1 MIPRVL
7 GIGTAVPPAAASQL
21 QAARLALET
30 TLLDPDQHALVQGLY
45 KRAGVSTRGSAL
57 LTSTTPHH
65 LPVDQSFFPPT
76 LASTPSPASSTP
88 AAAAPQPW
96 PTTRQRMA
104 AFPQLAT
111 PMALAAARQ
120 ALDHAAAAPGSITH
134 LVTVSCTGMHAPGV
148 DVALVRELGLHPGV
162 QRLNIG
168 FMGCHGGIVAART
181 AAALAAAPAQA
192 SDPSGPANSSRPSP
206 PPPRILAVC
215 IELCTLHLQR
225 TDRAEQHVANA
236 LFADGAAAIVVGPS
250 NQSPSH
256 NPSPAT
262 FPAPHIRSSSS
273 MLFDDSLTAMGWTI
287 GDHGFE
293 MTLDRRV
300 PEVLAA
306 GLGPWIWPWLRQEL
320 GSAVQ
325 PDDLRWAVHPGG
337 PRILDAIETALNLG
351 PTALTH
357 SRTVLSDH
365 GNMSS
370 ATVLFILR
378 RMLQQGTIAAP
389 ADTPADR
396 RPIVMLAFGPGLT
409 GEAALL
415 TVER

>member
-76 LASTPSPASSTP
+76 LTSAPLASATP

-104 AFPQLAT
+104 AFPQLAS

-120 ALDHAAAAPGSITH
+120 ALDHASTAPGSITH

-192 SDPSGPANSSRPSP
+192 SNPSR

-250 NQSPSH
+250 NQSPS
-256 NPSPAT
+256 PPAP
-262 FPAPHIRSSSS
+262 PAPHIRSSSS
-273 MLFDDSLTAMGWTI
+273 MLFDDSITAMGWTI

-351 PTALTH
+351 PTALAH

-378 RMLQQGTIAAP
+378 RMLQQGTSEAT
-389 ADTPADR
+389 ADAPADR

-415 TVER
+415 TVE

>member
-30 TLLDPDQHALVQGLY
+30 TLLDQGQHALVQGLY

-57 LTSTTPHH
+57 LTSTTPPH

-76 LASTPSPASSTP
+76 LTSAPLASATP
-88 AAAAPQPW
+88 AVAAPQPW

-120 ALDHAAAAPGSITH
+120 ALDHAGGAPGSITH

-192 SDPSGPANSSRPSP
+192 PHPANHSRPST

-250 NQSPSH
+250 NQSQSP
-256 NPSPAT
+256 NPSTRTAPHART
-262 FPAPHIRSSSS
+262 LAPHIRSSSS
-273 MLFDDSLTAMGWTI
+273 MLFDDSITAMGWTI

-337 PRILDAIETALNLG
+337 PRILDAIETALSLG
-351 PTALTH
+351 PTALAH

-378 RMLQQGTIAAP
+378 RMLQQGTAQAP
-389 ADTPADR
+389 ADT
-396 RPIVMLAFGPGLT
+396 RPIIMLAFGPGLT

-415 TVER
+415 TVEQ

>member
-30 TLLDPDQHALVQGLY
+30 TLLDQGQHALVQGLY

-57 LTSTTPHH
+57 LTSTTPPH

-76 LASTPSPASSTP
+76 LTSAPPAPATP
-88 AAAAPQPW
+88 AEAAPQPW

-120 ALDHAAAAPGSITH
+120 ALDHAGGAPGSITH

-148 DVALVRELGLHPGV
+148 DVALVRELGLPPGV

-192 SDPSGPANSSRPSP
+192 SRPST

-250 NQSPSH
+250 SDSPTTTT
-256 NPSPAT
+256 PPAP
-262 FPAPHIRSSSS
+262 PAPHIRSSSS
-273 MLFDDSLTAMGWTI
+273 MLFDDSITAMGWTI

-337 PRILDAIETALNLG
+337 PRILDAIETALSLG
-351 PTALTH
+351 PAALAH

-378 RMLQQGTIAAP
+378 RMLQQGTAQAP
-389 ADTPADR
+389 ADT

-415 TVER
+415 TVEQ